1 MRMTFMMSSCCYMTL
16 FFYYLFFFLF
26 FSLQS
31 HEIHDLDTY
40 TQYLISIH
48 VFNPEGIGP
57 ATNIGVMT
65 DEGGK

>member
-1 MRMTFMMSSCCYMTL
+1 MTL
-16 FFYYLFFFLF
+16 FLLFILLPFL
-26 FSLQS
+26 SLQS

>member
-1 MRMTFMMSSCCYMTL
+1 MTFMMSSCSFMTL
-16 FFYYLFFFLF
+16 FLFSIILLY
-26 FSLQS
+26 LQS

-57 ATNIGVMT
+57 AMNICVMT